1 MLFAAITGEDIL
13 YCCGMFPILPLV
25 VLLVIVA
32 LIRNSLW
39 SASFAL
45 LIAGLP
51 YVILQIMVA
60 LYEPST
66 DGEVAADQFTGRSAL
81 GFYDW
86 IVAGAGLSLLWV
98 VVARTMHHHFRPA
111 KRNPSSSAPLALP
124 PLPPHLPT
132 PPT

>member
-1 MLFAAITGEDIL
+1 MLFAALGEEDML
-13 YCCGMFPILPLV
+13 YLCGMYPILPLV

-39 SASFAL
+39 SASLAL

-51 YVILQIMVA
+51 YVILLIMVA

-66 DGEVAADQFTGRSAL
+66 DGEVTADQFTGRSAV

-86 IVAGAGLSLLWV
+86 IVAAAGLSFLWV
-98 VVARTMHHHFRPA
+98 VAMRLLFIRRKQPSVTPLAPPPLST
-111 KRNPSSSAPLALP
+111 PSS
-124 PLPPHLPT
+124 
-132 PPT
+132 